1 MPTKS
6 YLSFAGFVMLIAAT
20 YCPIL
25 RPFGLRNLDLYQ
37 VNQPYGLLLLL
48 IGVIGIL
55 GIVLRQKAITRLCAW
70 FALVLVI
77 VLYVA
82 AIFRIHQF
90 FGFIPFKSVSGFFVR
105 QIKFKWGWFALF
117 GGPIL
122 AIIGVFTTKRSA
134 VIPINKEK

>member
-20 YCPIL
+20 YCPLL

-37 VNQPYGLLLLL
+37 VNQPFGLLLLL

-55 GIVLRQKAITRLCAW
+55 GVVLRQKAITRLCAW

-77 VLYVA
+77 VLYIA
-82 AIFRIHQF
+82 AIFKIHQF
-90 FGFIPFKSVSGFFVR
+90 FGFIPFKSISGFLAR
-105 QIKFKWGWFALF
+105 QIKFKWGWFVLL

-122 AIIGVFTTKRSA
+122 AIVGVLTTKRSA
-134 VIPINKEK
+134 VISNNKEK

>member
-20 YCPIL
+20 YCPLL

-37 VNQPYGLLLLL
+37 VNQPFGLLLLL

-55 GIVLRQKAITRLCAW
+55 GVVLRQKAITWLCAW

-77 VLYVA
+77 VLYIA
-82 AIFRIHQF
+82 AIFKIHQF
-90 FGFIPFKSVSGFFVR
+90 FGFIPFKSISGFLAR
-105 QIKFKWGWFALF
+105 QIKFKWGWFVLL

-122 AIIGVFTTKRSA
+122 AIVGVLTTKRSA
-134 VIPINKEK
+134 VISNNKEK